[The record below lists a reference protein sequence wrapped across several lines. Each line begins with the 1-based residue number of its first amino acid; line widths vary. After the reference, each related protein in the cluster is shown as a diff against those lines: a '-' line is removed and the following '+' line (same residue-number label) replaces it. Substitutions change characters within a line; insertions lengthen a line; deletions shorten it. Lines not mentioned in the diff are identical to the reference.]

1 MARDTQCLLYLGHKE
16 QVLFISWSGPA
27 EEKRGPCLASPEPV
41 SAPSPCRP
49 PPWRLQARTW
59 VEARSKKEGR
69 GLEKDGGHG
78 LGV

>member
-1 MARDTQCLLYLGHKE
+1 MPG
-16 QVLFISWSGPA
+16 FSG
-27 EEKRGPCLASPEPV
+27 ASECPLTMQ
-41 SAPSPCRP
+41 A